1 MAGQIPRNF
10 IDDLVERADIVDI
23 IDSRVKLKKA
33 GRNYQALCPFH
44 EEKSPSFSV
53 NPDKQ
58 FYYCF
63 GCGAGGNVLSFVMDY
78 ERLDFPQAIEN
89 LAHYYGLE
97 VPREQLNP
105 QQEKS
110 QKRKRDLYDIMEG
123 AARFY
128 REQLT
133 LMQHSQVANAYV
145 RQRGISPEIAQEY
158 GIGFAPD
165 AWDKVLNHL
174 FKDQSDK
181 AMMMDSGL
189 IVENDKGRIYDR
201 FRNRL
206 MFPIRGNRGRCI
218 GFGGRVF
225 GDEKPKYLN
234 SPETPIF
241 HKGKEL
247 YGLYEARQAMR
258 DLPRLLIVEGYMD
271 VVSLAQHGIR
281 YAVATLGTASS
292 AEHLELAFR
301 HTAEVVFCFDG
312 DEAGRKAARRAFDNA
327 LPTLKDGRQIRFLF
341 LPDGEDPDTLVR
353 QRGAEYFAELVH
365 KALPL
370 EDYLFT
376 LAAEGID
383 IQTMDG
389 RARFSQVATALIGH
403 VSEGIFKSL
412 LVSEL
417 ARRTGVSE
425 DRLQALT
432 DVATS
437 QHDAAQWQREQGQ
450 QQTNKRPPQKT
461 GSEKPISPA
470 VASGNFKLRIN
481 QSPAQKAICLLIHH
495 PHIAHKAMKIEALA
509 HSADED
515 IALLASLIELIKH
528 QQQMDTASLF
538 GHVAGGEN
546 GAMNSARLAAYAALD
561 PLIPDEGFEQEF
573 LDILSHLNHQLTN
586 HQRHAQRQDL
596 LNIPYSELSPE
607 QKREL
612 LLSLQAKQRKK

>member
-105 QQEKS
+105 QQEKT

-133 LMQHSQVANAYV
+133 LMQHSQAANAYV

-174 FKDQSDK
+174 FKDHSDK
-181 AMMMDSGL
+181 SMMMDSGL

-206 MFPIRGNRGRCI
+206 MFPIRDNRGRCI
-218 GFGGRVF
+218 GFGGRVL

-365 KALPL
+365 RALPL
-370 EDYLFT
+370 EDYLFN

-389 RARFSQVATALIGH
+389 RARFSQVATSLIGH

-437 QHDAAQWQREQGQ
+437 QHDAAQWQREQSSPQSG
-450 QQTNKRPPQKT
+450 KRPPQKT
-461 GSEKPISPA
+461 DQDKPQPTAS
-470 VASGNFKLRIN
+470 ASGNFKLRIN

-495 PHIAHKAMKIEALA
+495 PHIAHKAHKVDALS

-515 IALLASLIELIKH
+515 TSLLASLIELIKH
-528 QQQMDTASLF
+528 QHQMDTASLF

-573 LDILSHLNHQLTN
+573 LDILAHLSHQMRSR
-586 HQRHAQRQDL
+586 QRQSQRQDL
-596 LNIPYSELSPE
+596 LNTPYSELSPE